1 MSLAQGLLVGAVLLG
16 FGYWLIASALALR
29 AAWTMPVLRDLRPSD
44 PARWPSLSVVIP
56 ACNEAATIESA
67 LRSRLAQNYPTLEVV
82 VVEDRSTDSTSSIV
96 DRMAAEDPRLKA
108 LHIRELPRGWLGKLH
123 ALHRGAE
130 AASGEWLLFTDADV
144 HFAPETLRR
153 AVAYCE
159 ERGLD
164 FLTAMPEFT
173 PVGSLLD
180 VPVSVFVRNVAMAAQ
195 AREVEDPASR
205 LAVGGGVFNL
215 VRRSA
220 FEKTPGF
227 SYLKLEVADDVS
239 FGQMIKRGGARCSVV
254 NARGMIR
261 LTFYE
266 SVAEMARGCEKSGFA
281 LIGGFSHARLLAMTL
296 LYLGLELAPFAAL
309 IPFGIPGL
317 PAAGALM
324 IGVALGST
332 ALVNRS
338 FGRPALPALLSPVGS
353 VLMAVFF
360 LRSGYLAWRR
370 GGVAWRGTLYPT
382 DLLRDGVRFEPP
394 WGSRSP

>member
-1 MSLAQGLLVGAVLLG
+1 MTLAQGLAVGALFVG
-16 FGYWLIASALALR
+16 FVYWLLASALSLR

-56 ACNEAATIESA
+56 ACNEADTIESA
-67 LRSRLAQNYPTLEVV
+67 LRSRLTQDYPELEVV
-82 VVEDRSTDSTSSIV
+82 VVEDRSTDATASIV
-96 DRMAAEDPRLKA
+96 DRIAAEDPRLRA
-108 LHIRELPRGWLGKLH
+108 LHIKELPPGWLGKLH

-159 ERGLD
+159 ERELD
-164 FLTAMPEFT
+164 FLTAMPEFL
-173 PVGSLLD
+173 PGGLLLD
-180 VPVSVFVRNVAMAAQ
+180 VPISVFVRNVAMAAQ
-195 AREVEDPASR
+195 ARAVEDPASKI
-205 LAVGGGVFNL
+205 AVGGGVFNL

-227 SYLKLEVADDVS
+227 SYLKLEIADDVS
-239 FGQMIKRGGARCSVV
+239 FGQMMKRAGARCSVV

-261 LTFYE
+261 LKFYE
-266 SVAEMARGCEKSGFA
+266 SLGAMARGCEKAGFA
-281 LIGGFSHARLLAMTL
+281 VLGRFSHARLVAVTL
-296 LYLGLELAPFAAL
+296 LYLGVELSPFAAL
-309 IPFGIPGL
+309 APLGIPWL
-317 PAAGALM
+317 PALGALM
-324 IGVALGST
+324 IALSLGST

-338 FGRPALPALLSPVGS
+338 FGRSALPALLSPIGS
-353 VLMAVFF
+353 VLMAGFF

-394 WGSRSP
+394 WGGRPS

>member
-1 MSLAQGLLVGAVLLG
+1 MTLAQGLLLGAVLLG

-56 ACNEAATIESA
+56 ACNEASSIEGT
-67 LRSRLAQNYPTLEVV
+67 LRSRLTQDYPNLEVV
-82 VVEDRSTDSTSSIV
+82 VVEDRSTDATSSIV
-96 DRMAAEDPRLKA
+96 DRIAAEDPRLKA
-108 LHIRELPRGWLGKLH
+108 LHIQELPRGWLGKLH

-173 PVGSLLD
+173 PLGSLLD
-180 VPVSVFVRNVAMAAQ
+180 VPISVFVRNVAMGAQ

-239 FGQMIKRGGARCSVV
+239 FGQMMKRGGARCSVV
-254 NARGMIR
+254 NARGMICLR
-261 LTFYE
+261 FYE
-266 SVAEMARGCEKSGFA
+266 SIAEMARGCEKAGFA
-281 LIGGFSHARLLAMTL
+281 VIGRFSHARLIAVTL
-296 LYLGLELAPFAAL
+296 LYLGL
-309 IPFGIPGL
+309 
-317 PAAGALM
+317 
-324 IGVALGST
+324 
-332 ALVNRS
+332 
-338 FGRPALPALLSPVGS
+338 
-353 VLMAVFF
+353 
-360 LRSGYLAWRR
+360 
-370 GGVAWRGTLYPT
+370 
-382 DLLRDGVRFEPP
+382 
-394 WGSRSP
+394 

>member
-1 MSLAQGLLVGAVLLG
+1 MTLAQGLLLGAVLLG

-56 ACNEAATIESA
+56 ACNEASSIEGA
-67 LRSRLAQNYPTLEVV
+67 LRSRLTQDYPNLEVV
-82 VVEDRSTDSTSSIV
+82 VVEDRSTDATSSIV
-96 DRMAAEDPRLKA
+96 DRIAAEDPRLKA
-108 LHIRELPRGWLGKLH
+108 LHIQELPRGWLGKLH

-173 PVGSLLD
+173 PLGSLLD
-180 VPVSVFVRNVAMAAQ
+180 VPISVFVRNVAMGAQ

-239 FGQMIKRGGARCSVV
+239 FGQMMKRGGARCSVV
-254 NARGMIR
+254 NARGMICLR
-261 LTFYE
+261 FYE
-266 SVAEMARGCEKSGFA
+266 SIAEMARGCEKAGFA
-281 LIGGFSHARLLAMTL
+281 VIGRFSHARLLAVTL
-296 LYLGLELAPFAAL
+296 LYLGLELSPFVALAPL
-309 IPFGIPGL
+309 GIPWL

-324 IGVALGST
+324 IGVALTST

-338 FGRPALPALLSPVGS
+338 FGRSVLPALFSPLGA
-353 VLMAVFF
+353 VLIAVFF

-394 WGSRSP
+394 WGGRP